1 MWNSIGEAV
10 TDCNGLC
17 FTTLQVADIAVFLI
31 IEFLGTVYIG
41 YFFQFDT
48 TGYCISEVDSL
59 LVLCKG
65 R

>member
-1 MWNSIGEAV
+1 MEFYWEAV

-31 IEFLGTVYIG
+31 IELLGTIYFG

-48 TGYCISEVDSL
+48 TGYCISEVDSF
-59 LVLCKG
+59 LVSCKG

>member
-1 MWNSIGEAV
+1 M

-31 IEFLGTVYIG
+31 IEFLRTVYIG

-48 TGYCISEVDSL
+48 TGYCMSEVDSL